1 MFYLYLIILIFLILF
16 ILYKVYIKI
25 KFGFWA
31 YQPVFHNFNFTY
43 WIKERGIINSDLP
56 TCNKYCNFLN
66 VITTEFEERSEDTLK
81 EIFDKIKEHPTE
93 YPPSLSNLLSYF
105 VGNNSKTYISTYH
118 QPNISG
124 VLTSR
129 PLNIT
134 LKNMKTFTVYFIDHL
149 CIQNESNTSR
159 DIESELFQT
168 HEYNIRNKN
177 KKIKISLFKRKTK
190 IPGLVELTTCTTYI
204 LPISN
209 ITKYT
214 NLHPSM
220 KLIEINK
227 LNLNLLTT
235 FIFNKKNNFDCFALP
250 DITNFISLITNDT
263 YKIYSIIE
271 NN

>member
-1 MFYLYLIILIFLILF
+1 
-16 ILYKVYIKI
+16 
-25 KFGFWA
+25 
-31 YQPVFHNFNFTY
+31 
-43 WIKERGIINSDLP
+43 
-56 TCNKYCNFLN
+56 

-250 DITNFISLITNDT
+250 DITNFISFITNDT

-271 NN
+271 NNKFISCYFYSEKYVVYTLYNIINLIAYISDCKNEIYINGFIKAILK